1 MIFAARYGEGQSGDE
16 SPLSKIEKTMNESQI
31 RIVSSVQRE
40 VRQRMAGQQ
49 AGHGVDHVLRV
60 LKSAN
65 EIQSEVGGDA
75 FVVALAAWLHDVGD
89 AKFHHGIERSAQ
101 FTQEILA
108 SLDVGS
114 SVVDHVAHIVDN
126 ISFRKG
132 SQAAALSLEG
142 QIVQDADRLDALGA
156 IGIVRTIEYGAA
168 FGQPFYIQDNCDNRP
183 TGVGHFYDKLFK
195 LRELLNTE
203 PARRIAEQ
211 REAFMRDF
219 LKQYFDEWG
228 VGVGV
233 GVGFAA
239 ST

>member
-1 MIFAARYGEGQSGDE
+1 MIFPASYGTGQSGNE
-16 SPLSKIEKTMNESQI
+16 SPQSKIEKTMKESQNQI
-31 RIVSSVQRE
+31 INSVERE
-40 VRQRMAGQQ
+40 VRHRMMGQQ

-60 LKSAN
+60 LKTA
-65 EIQSEVGGDA
+65 EKIQAEVGGDA

-89 AKFHHGIERSAQ
+89 AKFHQGIERSAQ

-108 SLDVGS
+108 SLDVGR
-114 SVVDHVAHIVDN
+114 SVIDHVTHIVDN

-168 FGQPFYIQDNCDNRP
+168 FGQPFYIQDNCDSRP

-203 PARRIAEQ
+203 PARQIAEQ

-219 LKQYFDEWG
+219 LNQYFDEWG
-228 VGVGV
+228 G